1 MHSKNLVLPLALSTL
16 AFGQL
21 ASAQNTPIPFEGPI
35 KYFNLDY
42 ATGEI
47 TPVNPGVDATVT
59 AAYDNANCFA
69 GFLTTLSD
77 DEEYLDW
84 GVKSTGLTGV
94 ITGFSFGY
102 GTSELD
108 PTLGGPGAS
117 VGINIWNGTPG
128 FCDPGTQVFSQVF
141 TGLPGG
147 SGGGFGAFAFNVDL
161 TSAAISIPDGEIGWS
176 FFEAGNPGT
185 TGPLLQ
191 AVGACPSG
199 TVDAFDVYTQPAS
212 AATCAGTFAFST
224 PNISS
229 FYFSLDEDDGAT
241 PAGVTIRNTSNP
253 EEYTA
258 LTSPQIGGTYS
269 STVTPGS
276 AGITIVGIAATAG
289 VTPNFLGSGDILL
302 GLAPFPLL
310 YSGSGTHDFNL
321 PLNASLIGAVVPTQ
335 GFALEIDAVGNIGAT
350 AYNALDLTIGT

>member
-1 MHSKNLVLPLALSTL
+1 MHSKNLFLPLALSTL

-59 AAYDNANCFA
+59 AAYDNANCFS
-69 GFLTTLSD
+69 GFLATLPD
-77 DEEYLDW
+77 GEEYLDW

-141 TGLPGG
+141 TGLPAG

-161 TSAAISIPDGEIGWS
+161 TSAAISRMMKSVTWLG
-176 FFEAGNPGT
+176 
-185 TGPLLQ
+185 
-191 AVGACPSG
+191 VGL
-199 TVDAFDVYTQPAS
+199 AS
-212 AATCAGTFAFST
+212 
-224 PNISS
+224 
-229 FYFSLDEDDGAT
+229 SLT
-241 PAGVTIRNTSNP
+241 
-253 EEYTA
+253 
-258 LTSPQIGGTYS
+258 LTL
-269 STVTPGS
+269 TVTLTLTK
-276 AGITIVGIAATAG
+276 AGG
-289 VTPNFLGSGDILL
+289 
-302 GLAPFPLL
+302 
-310 YSGSGTHDFNL
+310 
-321 PLNASLIGAVVPTQ
+321 
-335 GFALEIDAVGNIGAT
+335 
-350 AYNALDLTIGT
+350 